1 MKTALLLLLVLLGAA
16 CAGPPPE
23 ATPTLPT
30 ITQTEDFTPPEWS
43 AAELDTL
50 RSLWLG
56 SLPPLPPDPSNHV
69 ADNPDAAHLGKQIFF
84 DPRFS
89 GNGQISCATCH
100 QPERAFTDGLPR
112 AQAIGQTERNTPTII
127 GTAYNTWFFW
137 DGRKDSQWS
146 QALSPLETAVEHG
159 GTRGQYAHILAE
171 DPDYRAAY
179 EALFGPLPDISDRG
193 RFPDAAGPVDD
204 AAAAA
209 AWAGMAP
216 ADQDVIN
223 RIFANMG
230 KAIAAYER
238 KLLPGPSRFDKY
250 VAAVLAGDTA
260 AAQTALTPDEIT
272 GLRIFIGFG
281 LCTDCHNGPL
291 FTNNEFRNIGVPTAA
306 GLPVDRGRSQG
317 LQQLLTD
324 PFNCLGPYS
333 DAAPAGCAIRQNLP
347 QNPDELAGMFKV
359 PTLRNVAQ
367 TAPYMHSGQYHSLQ
381 EVFIHYDRA
390 PVAPL
395 GQTAIIPINITVD
408 EAIQLEAFLRS
419 LSSETAVSEEWLRP

>member
-1 MKTALLLLLVLLGAA
+1 MKAAWLLLLVLLGAA

-30 ITQTEDFTPPEWS
+30 ITQTEDFTPPDWS

-50 RSLWLG
+50 RSLWIG
-56 SLPPLPPDPSNHV
+56 SLPSLPPDPSNRV
-69 ADNPDAAHLGKQIFF
+69 ADNPDAARLGKQIFF

-127 GTAYNTWFFW
+127 GAAYNDWFFW

-159 GTRGQYAHILAE
+159 GTRSQYAHILAE

-179 EALFGPLPDISDRG
+179 ERLFGPLPDISDRS

-209 AWAGMAP
+209 AWEGMTP
-216 ADQDVIN
+216 ADQDAIN

-238 KLLPGPSRFDKY
+238 KLLPGPSRFDRY
-250 VAAVLAGDTA
+250 VEAVLTGDTA
-260 AAQTALTPDEIT
+260 VAQTALTPDEIT

-306 GLPVDRGRSQG
+306 GLPVDPGRSRG
-317 LQQLLTD
+317 LQQLLAD

-333 DAAPAGCAIRQNLP
+333 DADPAGCAIQQNP
-347 QNPDELAGMFKV
+347 PEDPDELAGAFKV

-367 TAPYMHSGQYHSLQ
+367 TAPYMHSGQYRDLQ

>member
-1 MKTALLLLLVLLGAA
+1 MKAGLCLLLALFGAA

-23 ATPTLPT
+23 AAPTLPT
-30 ITQTEDFTPPEWS
+30 ITQAKDFTPPDWN
-43 AAELDTL
+43 AAELETL

-56 SLPPLPPDPSNHV
+56 SLPPLPPDPSNSV
-69 ADNPDAAHLGKQIFF
+69 ADNPDAARLGKQIFF

-89 GNGQISCATCH
+89 GNGRISCATCH

-127 GTAYNTWFFW
+127 GAAYNDWFFW

-159 GTRGQYAHILAE
+159 GTRSQYAHILAE

-179 EALFGPLPDISDRG
+179 ERIFGPLPDISDRS

-204 AAAAA
+204 EAAAT
-209 AWAGMAP
+209 AWKSMAS
-216 ADQDVIN
+216 ADQEIIN

-250 VAAVLAGDTA
+250 VKAVLAGDTA
-260 AAQTALTPDEIT
+260 VAQTTLTPDEIT

-291 FTNNEFRNIGVPTAA
+291 FTNNEFRNIGVPPAE
-306 GLPVDRGRSQG
+306 GLPADPGRSRG
-317 LQQLLTD
+317 IEQLLAD

-333 DAAPAGCAIRQNLP
+333 DAAPADCAIRPSLP
-347 QNPDELAGMFKV
+347 DNPDKLAGMFKV

-367 TAPYMHSGQYHSLQ
+367 TAPYMHSGQYRDLQ

-395 GQTAIIPINITVD
+395 GRTAIIPINITVD

-419 LSSETAVSEEWLRP
+419 LNSETAVSEAWLRP